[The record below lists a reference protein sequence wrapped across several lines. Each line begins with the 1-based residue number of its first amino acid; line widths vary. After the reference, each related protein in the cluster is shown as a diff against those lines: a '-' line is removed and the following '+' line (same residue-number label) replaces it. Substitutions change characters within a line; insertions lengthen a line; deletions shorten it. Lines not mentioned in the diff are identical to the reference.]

1 MAIIYSYPVITPTA
15 DDLLLG
21 TDQGGDGKPTKN
33 FTIQSIVD
41 LVAGGATGLGAV
53 IEINS
58 SAKNAAG
65 GNQSATDFLNISG
78 TGSVTF
84 GSFTDGNMTV
94 INGIGTGFVS
104 ISSTNFVGNL
114 TGRLL
119 STGQASQIASGVQAV
134 TQAPNDN
141 STKIA
146 TTAYVDT
153 IIDPSILTFTGTTGG
168 DQTVTLVNQTFSL
181 LGTANQIESTSTGQT
196 IRFNF
201 PAAGVVLPD
210 GSTATT
216 QLASDDS
223 TKVATTAFVR
233 EYDDTQDLDFTGDTG
248 TSSVLLN
255 SQTLDFEGTALQV
268 TTAVTAQKVK
278 FSLPASVTIG
288 GTFTGTTFAGDL
300 LGTIN
305 TATTGVT
312 QPLGNDTTKIA
323 TTAFVERAAGAKI
336 LQYQGDTGGPF
347 DLNLKDDD
355 LDIAGG
361 SNIST
366 TAANIAA
373 NLGVITIDL
382 NDNVTISGVSKADTF
397 TTTAGVATWVT
408 TVLDGFTSITSD
420 LFVGALTGNASTATS
435 LAAAGTVGVT
445 GDVSTVPAAPTYTS
459 GGNILINTTI
469 ADTVVTG
476 KILTNLPTPTVANIA
491 ASDTILAAMAKLQG
505 QITGIPQGLVYKG
518 TWNANTNTPTLA
530 SGVGVTGEFYIV
542 SVAGTT
548 NLDGI
553 TDWQIGDW
561 AIFVEVGATDTWQKI
576 DNTSAILGSGTANKI
591 AKWTGSNTLAT
602 GLIEDNGTLVT
613 IGNSGSLLVEGNTT
627 LGDAVTDTT
636 TVVGPAT
643 MQSTAR
649 FNVGISLGAAT
660 YGTAGQVLTSGG
672 GAASVN
678 TWTTPTVGT
687 VTSVGLTETGNALTI
702 TGSPVT
708 SSGTINIAGAGSA
721 SQYINGALD
730 LVTFPT
736 VDNYVSWTADSDEGT
751 DITVTSGFN
760 LKFTGAVTTGGAGIA
775 TDSAISANEMTI
787 GLINAGGTPGTTT
800 FYRGDGQWSVPVG
813 TKTETLAEVLTNGNT
828 TGGTDIA
835 VSAGDDITFTDT
847 SKALFGAGSDLQIYH
862 DGSNSYIVDS
872 GTGDLYIRGSN
883 SVYIGNS
890 AGTASYISGTDGG
903 AVNLYYNGSSKLT
916 TTSTGVTVTGGVN
929 ASSTST
935 FLGNGAAAI
944 KFGNTST
951 LVTMSYSGT
960 TGVIRG
966 ESGSALQFDTNG
978 VNTALTLDTSQNAT
992 FTGNVEIDG
1001 NLTVDGQIIHGN
1013 GGGIFNG
1020 NKAIT
1025 SGASA
1030 LAFTLTRAV
1039 TGTLVF
1045 DVWLTSGTSNLS
1057 SVAKKYTVAHS
1068 FNSNPVYNK
1077 IIDTGPNNT
1086 NDFTVTFANS
1096 NTGAN
1101 GTSVTCSIISNG
1113 AATNM
1118 IGYTVQVGH
1127 ESVRALTFTAG

>member
-1 MAIIYSYPVITPTA
+1 M
-15 DDLLLG
+15 
-21 TDQGGDGKPTKN
+21 
-33 FTIQSIVD
+33 
-41 LVAGGATGLGAV
+41 
-53 IEINS
+53 
-58 SAKNAAG
+58 
-65 GNQSATDFLNISG
+65 
-78 TGSVTF
+78 
-84 GSFTDGNMTV
+84 
-94 INGIGTGFVS
+94 
-104 ISSTNFVGNL
+104 
-114 TGRLL
+114 
-119 STGQASQIASGVQAV
+119 
-134 TQAPNDN
+134 
-141 STKIA
+141 
-146 TTAYVDT
+146 
-153 IIDPSILTFTGTTGG
+153 
-168 DQTVTLVNQTFSL
+168 
-181 LGTANQIESTSTGQT
+181 
-196 IRFNF
+196 
-201 PAAGVVLPD
+201 
-210 GSTATT
+210 
-216 QLASDDS
+216 
-223 TKVATTAFVR
+223 
-233 EYDDTQDLDFTGDTG
+233 
-248 TSSVLLN
+248 
-255 SQTLDFEGTALQV
+255 
-268 TTAVTAQKVK
+268 
-278 FSLPASVTIG
+278 
-288 GTFTGTTFAGDL
+288 

-305 TATTGVT
+305 TATIGVT

-323 TTAFVERAAGAKI
+323 TTAFVERAAGAKT

-366 TAANIAA
+366 TAATVAT

-382 NDNVTISGVSKADTF
+382 NDNVTISGTSKADTF
-397 TTTAGVATWVT
+397 TTTAGTATWVT

-420 LFVGALTGNASTATS
+420 LFVGALTGNASTATA

-518 TWNANTNTPTLA
+518 TWNATTNTPTLA
-530 SGVGVTGEFYIV
+530 SSTGVTGEFYIV
-542 SVAGTT
+542 SVAGNT
-548 NLDGI
+548 NLNGI

-649 FNVGISLGAAT
+649 FNVGIGLGGAT

-736 VDNYVSWTADSDEGT
+736 VDNYVSWTADSDQGT

-760 LKFTGAVTTGGAGIA
+760 LKFTGAVTAGGAGIA
-775 TDSAISANEMTI
+775 TDSAVSANEMTI
-787 GLINAGGTPGTTT
+787 GLINAGGTPGATT

-835 VSAGDDITFTDT
+835 VSAADITFTDT
-847 SKALFGAGSDLQIYH
+847 SKAIFGAGNDLKIYH
-862 DGSNSYIVDS
+862 DGSNSYIQDTS
-872 GTGDLYIRGSN
+872 GTGDLRVDTNTFRLRSSNGGETMIR
-883 SVYIGNS
+883 
-890 AGTASYISGTDGG
+890 AFEDG
-903 AVNLYYNGSSKLT
+903 AVILSHNNLDRLT
-916 TTSTGVTVTGGVN
+916 TTNTGVTVTGG
-929 ASSTST
+929 
-935 FLGNGAAAI
+935 G
-944 KFGNTST
+944 
-951 LVTMSYSGT
+951 
-960 TGVIRG
+960 
-966 ESGSALQFDTNG
+966 
-978 VNTALTLDTSQNAT
+978 T
-992 FTGNVEIDG
+992 FTGNVTISNASPAL
-1001 NLTVDGQIIHGN
+1001 NLTDTDN
-1013 GGGIFNG
+1013 
-1020 NKAIT
+1020 
-1025 SGASA
+1025 ASNIS
-1030 LAFTLTRAV
+1030 F
-1039 TGTLVF
+1039 
-1045 DVWLTSGTSNLS
+1045 S
-1057 SVAKKYTVAHS
+1057 SVGGALIV
-1068 FNSNPVYNK
+1068 NSASDQVYQIRWRHRK
-1077 IIDTGPNNT
+1077 I
-1086 NDFTVTFANS
+1086 
-1096 NTGAN
+1096 
-1101 GTSVTCSIISNG
+1101 
-1113 AATNM
+1113 
-1118 IGYTVQVGH
+1118 
-1127 ESVRALTFTAG
+1127 